1 MSASVALELDVNAIT
16 GNQWNPKIETAL
28 LRSINKTADRART
41 LASQD
46 IREQVAFP
54 ASYLAPS
61 AKRLFVSTKATKAS
75 PFEAV
80 ISGRDRPTSLARFTN
95 QKPLGGGQRHRG
107 GQVAVTVKPGV
118 RRYIKRAFLI
128 TLNNSNVGLA
138 VRTDGGPPNNAY
150 APKEIG
156 KNLWLLYG
164 PSVDQALSA
173 ASDGDGVYSELSP
186 EALEF
191 VEVEFNRQMDLLEKR
206 NA

>member
-61 AKRLFVSTKATKAS
+61 AKRLFVSVKATKAS

-164 PSVDQALSA
+164 PSVDQVLSA
-173 ASDGDGVYSELSP
+173 ASNGGGIYEEIVP
-186 EALEF
+186 ETLDF
-191 VEVEFNRQMDLLEKR
+191 LNDEFNRQLDLL
-206 NA
+206 NAI

>member
-80 ISGRDRPTSLARFTN
+80 ISGRDRPTSLARFSN

-164 PSVDQALSA
+164 PSVDQVLSA
-173 ASDGDGVYSELSP
+173 ASNGGGIYEEIVP
-186 EALEF
+186 ETLDF
-191 VEVEFNRQMDLLEKR
+191 LNDEFNRQLDLL
-206 NA
+206 NAL

>member
-138 VRTDGGPPNNAY
+138 VRTDGGPPSNAY

-164 PSVDQALSA
+164 PSVDQVLSA
-173 ASDGDGVYSELSP
+173 ASNGGGIYEEIVP
-186 EALEF
+186 ETLDF
-191 VEVEFNRQMDLLEKR
+191 LNDEFNRQLDLL
-206 NA
+206 NAL

>member
-1 MSASVALELDVNAIT
+1 MSASVAFELDVNAIT

-41 LASQD
+41 SASQD

-164 PSVDQALSA
+164 PSVDQVLSA
-173 ASDGDGVYSELSP
+173 ASNGGGIYEEIVP
-186 EALEF
+186 ETLDF
-191 VEVEFNRQMDLLEKR
+191 LNNEFNRQLDLL
-206 NA
+206 NAL

>member
-28 LRSINKTADRART
+28 LRSINKTADHART

-95 QKPLGGGQRHRG
+95 QKPLGGGQRHRD

-164 PSVDQALSA
+164 PSVDQVLSA
-173 ASDGDGVYSELSP
+173 ASNGGGIYEEIVP
-186 EALEF
+186 ETLDF
-191 VEVEFNRQMDLLEKR
+191 LNDEFNRQLDLL
-206 NA
+206 NAL

>member
-16 GNQWNPKIETAL
+16 GNQWNPKIESAL

-164 PSVDQALSA
+164 PSVDQVLSA
-173 ASDGDGVYSELSP
+173 ASNGGGIYEEIVP
-186 EALEF
+186 ETLDF
-191 VEVEFNRQMDLLEKR
+191 LNDEFNRQLDLL
-206 NA
+206 NAL

>member
-16 GNQWNPKIETAL
+16 GNQWNLKIETAL

-164 PSVDQALSA
+164 PSVDQVLSA
-173 ASDGDGVYSELSP
+173 ASNGGGIYEEIVP
-186 EALEF
+186 ETLDF
-191 VEVEFNRQMDLLEKR
+191 LNDEFNRQLDLL
-206 NA
+206 NAL

>member
-16 GNQWNPKIETAL
+16 GNQWNQKIETAL

-41 LASQD
+41 SASQD

-61 AKRLFVSTKATKAS
+61 AKRLFVSTKATKSS

-107 GQVAVTVKPGV
+107 GQLAVTVKPGV

-164 PSVDQALSA
+164 PSVDQVLSA
-173 ASDGDGVYSELSP
+173 ASNGGGIYEEIVP
-186 EALEF
+186 ETLDF
-191 VEVEFNRQMDLLEKR
+191 LNDEFNRQLDLL
-206 NA
+206 NAL

>member
-164 PSVDQALSA
+164 PSVDQVLSA
-173 ASDGDGVYSELSP
+173 ASNGGGIYEEIVP
-186 EALEF
+186 ETLDF
-191 VEVEFNRQMDLLEKR
+191 LNDEFNRQLDIL
-206 NA
+206 NAL

>member
-28 LRSINKTADRART
+28 LRSINKTSDRART

-95 QKPLGGGQRHRG
+95 QKPLAGGQRHRG

-138 VRTDGGPPNNAY
+138 VRTDGGPPSNAY

-164 PSVDQALSA
+164 PSVDQVLSA
-173 ASDGDGVYSELSP
+173 ASNGGGIYEEIVP
-186 EALEF
+186 ETLDF
-191 VEVEFNRQMDLLEKR
+191 LNDEFNRQLDLL
-206 NA
+206 NAL

>member
-164 PSVDQALSA
+164 PSVDQVLSA
-173 ASDGDGVYSELSP
+173 ASNGGGIYEEIVP
-186 EALEF
+186 ETLDF
-191 VEVEFNRQMDLLEKR
+191 LNDEFNRQLDLL
-206 NA
+206 NAI

>member
-138 VRTDGGPPNNAY
+138 LRTDGGPPNNAY

-164 PSVDQALSA
+164 PSVDQVLSA
-173 ASDGDGVYSELSP
+173 ASNGGGIYEEIVP
-186 EALEF
+186 ETLDF
-191 VEVEFNRQMDLLEKR
+191 LNDEFNRQLDLL
-206 NA
+206 NAL

>member
-16 GNQWNPKIETAL
+16 GNQWNSKIETAL

-41 LASQD
+41 SASQD

-80 ISGRDRPTSLARFTN
+80 ISGRDRPTSRARFTN

-107 GQVAVTVKPGV
+107 GQLAVTVKPGV

-164 PSVDQALSA
+164 PSVDQVLSA
-173 ASDGDGVYSELSP
+173 ASNGGGIYEEIVP
-186 EALEF
+186 ETLDF
-191 VEVEFNRQMDLLEKR
+191 LNDEFNRQLDLL
-206 NA
+206 NAL

>member
-16 GNQWNPKIETAL
+16 GNQWNSKIETAL

-41 LASQD
+41 SASQD

-54 ASYLAPS
+54 ASYLTPS

-164 PSVDQALSA
+164 PSVDQVLSA
-173 ASDGDGVYSELSP
+173 ASNGGGIYEEIVP
-186 EALEF
+186 ETLDF
-191 VEVEFNRQMDLLEKR
+191 LNDEFNRQLDLL
-206 NA
+206 NAL

>member
-1 MSASVALELDVNAIT
+1 MSASVTLELDVNAIT

-80 ISGRDRPTSLARFTN
+80 ISGRDRATSLARFSN

-164 PSVDQALSA
+164 PSVDQVLSA
-173 ASDGDGVYSELSP
+173 ASNGGGIYEEIVP
-186 EALEF
+186 ETLDF
-191 VEVEFNRQMDLLEKR
+191 LNDEFNRQLDLL
-206 NA
+206 NAL

>member
-41 LASQD
+41 SASQD

-107 GQVAVTVKPGV
+107 GQLAVTVKPGV

-164 PSVDQALSA
+164 PSVDQVLSA
-173 ASDGDGVYSELSP
+173 ASNGGGIYEEIVP
-186 EALEF
+186 ETLDF
-191 VEVEFNRQMDLLEKR
+191 LNDEFNRQLDLL
-206 NA
+206 NAL

>member
-164 PSVDQALSA
+164 PSVDQVLSA
-173 ASDGDGVYSELSP
+173 ASNGGGIYEEIVP
-186 EALEF
+186 EMLDF
-191 VEVEFNRQMDLLEKR
+191 LNDEFNRQLDLL
-206 NA
+206 NAL

>member
-75 PFEAV
+75 PFEAM

-164 PSVDQALSA
+164 PSVDQVLSA
-173 ASDGDGVYSELSP
+173 ASNGGGIYEEIVP
-186 EALEF
+186 ETLDF
-191 VEVEFNRQMDLLEKR
+191 LNDEFNRQLDIL
-206 NA
+206 NAL

>member
-164 PSVDQALSA
+164 PSVDQVLSA
-173 ASDGDGVYSELSP
+173 ASNGGGIYEEIVPATLDFLND
-186 EALEF
+186 
-191 VEVEFNRQMDLLEKR
+191 EFNRQLDLL
-206 NA
+206 NAL

>member
-16 GNQWNPKIETAL
+16 GNQWNSKIETAL

-41 LASQD
+41 SASQD

-107 GQVAVTVKPGV
+107 GQLAVTVKPGV

-164 PSVDQALSA
+164 PSVDQVLSA
-173 ASDGDGVYSELSP
+173 ASNGGGIYEEIVP
-186 EALEF
+186 ETLDF
-191 VEVEFNRQMDLLEKR
+191 LNDEFNRQLDLL
-206 NA
+206 NAL

>member
-16 GNQWNPKIETAL
+16 GNQWTPKIETAL

-61 AKRLFVSTKATKAS
+61 AKRLFVSTKATKAN

-164 PSVDQALSA
+164 PSVDQVLSA
-173 ASDGDGVYSELSP
+173 ASNGGGIYEEIVP
-186 EALEF
+186 ETLDF
-191 VEVEFNRQMDLLEKR
+191 LNDEFNRQLDLL
-206 NA
+206 NAL

>member
-75 PFEAV
+75 PFEAM

-164 PSVDQALSA
+164 PSVDQVLSA
-173 ASDGDGVYSELSP
+173 ASNGGGIYEEIVP
-186 EALEF
+186 ETLDF
-191 VEVEFNRQMDLLEKR
+191 LNDEFNRQLDLL
-206 NA
+206 NAL

>member
-1 MSASVALELDVNAIT
+1 MSASVALELDVNSIT

-80 ISGRDRPTSLARFTN
+80 ISGRDRPTSLARFSN

-164 PSVDQALSA
+164 PSVDQVLSA
-173 ASDGDGVYSELSP
+173 ASNGGGIYEEIVP
-186 EALEF
+186 ETLDF
-191 VEVEFNRQMDLLEKR
+191 LNDEFNRQLDLL
-206 NA
+206 NAI

>member
-164 PSVDQALSA
+164 PSVDQVLSA
-173 ASDGDGVYSELSP
+173 ASNGGGIYEEIVP
-186 EALEF
+186 ETLDF
-191 VEVEFNRQMDLLEKR
+191 LNNEFNRQLDLL
-206 NA
+206 NAL

>member
-61 AKRLFVSTKATKAS
+61 AKRLFVSTKATKAG

-164 PSVDQALSA
+164 PSVDQVLSA
-173 ASDGDGVYSELSP
+173 ASNGGGIYEEIVP
-186 EALEF
+186 ETLDF
-191 VEVEFNRQMDLLEKR
+191 LNDEFNRQLDLL
-206 NA
+206 NAL

>member
-1 MSASVALELDVNAIT
+1 MSASVALELDVNSIT

-164 PSVDQALSA
+164 PSVDQVLSA
-173 ASDGDGVYSELSP
+173 ASNGGGIYEEIVP
-186 EALEF
+186 ETLDF
-191 VEVEFNRQMDLLEKR
+191 LNNEFNRQLDLL
-206 NA
+206 NAL

>member
-16 GNQWNPKIETAL
+16 GNQWNQKIETAL

-61 AKRLFVSTKATKAS
+61 AKRLFVSTKATKVS

-95 QKPLGGGQRHRG
+95 QKPLGGGQRHRD
-107 GQVAVTVKPGV
+107 GQIAVTVKPGV

-164 PSVDQALSA
+164 PSVDQVLSA
-173 ASDGDGVYSELSP
+173 ASNGGGIYEEIVP
-186 EALEF
+186 ETLDF
-191 VEVEFNRQMDLLEKR
+191 LNDEFNRQLDLL
-206 NA
+206 NAL

>member
-28 LRSINKTADRART
+28 LRSINKTADRGRT

-164 PSVDQALSA
+164 PSVDQVLSA
-173 ASDGDGVYSELSP
+173 ASNGGGIYEEIVP
-186 EALEF
+186 ETLDF
-191 VEVEFNRQMDLLEKR
+191 LNDEFNRQLDLL
-206 NA
+206 NAL

>member
-1 MSASVALELDVNAIT
+1 MSASVTLELDVNAIT

-41 LASQD
+41 SASQD

-164 PSVDQALSA
+164 PSVDQVLSA
-173 ASDGDGVYSELSP
+173 ASNGGGIYEEIVP
-186 EALEF
+186 ETLDF
-191 VEVEFNRQMDLLEKR
+191 LNDEFNRQLDLL
-206 NA
+206 NAL

>member
-95 QKPLGGGQRHRG
+95 QKPLGGGQRHRD

-164 PSVDQALSA
+164 PSVDQVLSA
-173 ASDGDGVYSELSP
+173 ASNGGGIYEEIVP
-186 EALEF
+186 ETLDF
-191 VEVEFNRQMDLLEKR
+191 LNDEFNRQLDLL
-206 NA
+206 NAL

>member
-16 GNQWNPKIETAL
+16 GNQWNSKIETAL

-61 AKRLFVSTKATKAS
+61 AKRLFVSTKATKVS

-95 QKPLGGGQRHRG
+95 QKPLGGGQRRRG

-164 PSVDQALSA
+164 PSVDQVLSA
-173 ASDGDGVYSELSP
+173 ASNGGGIYEEIVP
-186 EALEF
+186 ETLDF
-191 VEVEFNRQMDLLEKR
+191 LNDEFNRQLDLL
-206 NA
+206 NAL

>member
-107 GQVAVTVKPGV
+107 GQLAVTVKPGV

-164 PSVDQALSA
+164 PSVDQVLSA
-173 ASDGDGVYSELSP
+173 ASNGGGIYEEIVP
-186 EALEF
+186 ETLDF
-191 VEVEFNRQMDLLEKR
+191 LNDEFNRQLDLL
-206 NA
+206 NAL

>member
-41 LASQD
+41 SASQD

-138 VRTDGGPPNNAY
+138 VRTEGGPPNNAY

-164 PSVDQALSA
+164 PSVDQVLSA
-173 ASDGDGVYSELSP
+173 ASNGGGIYEEIVP
-186 EALEF
+186 ETLDF
-191 VEVEFNRQMDLLEKR
+191 LNDEFNRQLDLL
-206 NA
+206 NAL

>member
-1 MSASVALELDVNAIT
+1 MSASVTLELDVNAIT

-164 PSVDQALSA
+164 PSVDQVLSA
-173 ASDGDGVYSELSP
+173 ASNGGGIYEEIVP
-186 EALEF
+186 ETLDF
-191 VEVEFNRQMDLLEKR
+191 LNDEFNRQLDLL
-206 NA
+206 NAL

>member
-1 MSASVALELDVNAIT
+1 MSASVALELYVNAIT
-16 GNQWNPKIETAL
+16 ANQWNPKIETAL

-164 PSVDQALSA
+164 PSVDQVLSA
-173 ASDGDGVYSELSP
+173 ASNGGGIYEEIVP
-186 EALEF
+186 ETLDF
-191 VEVEFNRQMDLLEKR
+191 LNDEFNRQLDLL
-206 NA
+206 NAL

>member
-41 LASQD
+41 LAAQP

-164 PSVDQALSA
+164 PSVDQVLSA
-173 ASDGDGVYSELSP
+173 ASNGGGIYEEIVP
-186 EALEF
+186 ETLDF
-191 VEVEFNRQMDLLEKR
+191 LNDEFNRQLDLL
-206 NA
+206 NAL

>member
-61 AKRLFVSTKATKAS
+61 AKRLFVSTKATKAN

-164 PSVDQALSA
+164 PSVDQVLSA
-173 ASDGDGVYSELSP
+173 ASNGGGIYEEIVP
-186 EALEF
+186 ETLDF
-191 VEVEFNRQMDLLEKR
+191 LNDEFNRQLDLL
-206 NA
+206 NAL